1 MTPMSLRMEENNAI
15 IVSFNLSPL
24 LLLTA
29 QFANWTLTASIYQI
43 PHDDIED
50 SEFEKFVLRL
60 NKVKKVKV
68 RTY

>member
-1 MTPMSLRMEENNAI
+1 MAPMSLRVEKNNT

-29 QFANWTLTASIYQI
+29 QFTIWTLTASIYCI

-60 NKVKKVKV
+60 NNVKKVK
-68 RTY
+68 